1 MSGPFVASKIPF
13 EEAKRAKQDVSKEA
27 TKGGLKATAQE
38 GERGSSTDS
47 AKESVQKEGQ
57 QAPKDYMDSN
67 LFAAAGLNVPSRPP
81 PLSKSAQVSYSPAL
95 HSVQP
100 AYLMPSLRIMNPQYG
115 IQQNIRVLPSADSPA
130 VFSLQP
136 ISGGE
141 IQLPQARIERV
152 ETREAGNTSSVASVV
167 PADASAAA
175 ITAAAITAAA
185 ITAAAT
191 ATTAATS
198 TSTTTTA
205 TSTAPTS
212 TSTAATTSNTAAT
225 TAATTT
231 TSTSKNIQEDTSMP
245 KLNDAPISSM
255 DDAVKNGQV
264 QTQQGGSESSEG
276 ASAHNKTVQ
285 MPNENEGGNG
295 IDISKHTAA
304 SSTISPNQKDREVA
318 AKDAGVQKT
327 IDEPSEG
334 PNTGKHVAQTMNES
348 AVSANSVNTESGA
361 NASGS
366 NLRSENKTIDNPSI
380 ANYEIPSA
388 HAKAITPTLGTNPT
402 ILTAPTITN
411 PTITIASTSTAAT
424 PPATASTNTT
434 TTSTS
439 DASALETRIGAAIA
453 TGKDSTIPTERR
465 IPTYT
470 LDNEIDDVVELLD
483 PLSSFSITPSG
494 PASPEHP
501 GSNLPTE
508 GINMDPLNDIEDEE
522 FARNEL
528 GHVSSVKQKK
538 MPKNEGGGIV
548 FSDCNVDIHT
558 LNNYSSS
565 SNMSEVGFY
574 LRSILKELKEFQKLM
589 TRNSALEERL
599 SSVERTLNALVH
611 REDKD

>member
-100 AYLMPSLRIMNPQYG
+100 AYLIPSLRIMNPQYG

-175 ITAAAITAAA
+175 ITAAA
-185 ITAAAT
+185 T

-212 TSTAATTSNTAAT
+212 TSTAATTSTTTAT
-225 TAATTT
+225 TSITT
-231 TSTSKNIQEDTSMP
+231 TSTSKNTQEDTSMP

-295 IDISKHTAA
+295 LDTSKHAAA
-304 SSTISPNQKDREVA
+304 SSTISPNQKDCEVA

-334 PNTGKHVAQTMNES
+334 PNTGKNVAQTMNES
-348 AVSANSVNTESGA
+348 AVGANSVNTESGA

-366 NLRSENKTIDNPSI
+366 NLRSENKTIDKPSI

-388 HAKAITPTLGTNPT
+388 HAKTITPTLGTNPT

-411 PTITIASTSTAAT
+411 PTITIASTSTTAT

-453 TGKDSTIPTERR
+453 TGKDSTTPTERR

-528 GHVSSVKQKK
+528 GHVSSAKQKK
-538 MPKNEGGGIV
+538 IPKNEGGGIV

>member
-115 IQQNIRVLPSADSPA
+115 IQQNIRVLPSADASV
-130 VFSLQP
+130 VFSSQP
-136 ISGGE
+136 VSGGE
-141 IQLPQARIERV
+141 IELPQARIERI

-175 ITAAAITAAA
+175 ITAAATI
-185 ITAAAT
+185 
-191 ATTAATS
+191 TTAATS
-198 TSTTTTA
+198 TATTSTTVPTSTAANTTTSTTTA
-205 TSTAPTS
+205 TTS
-212 TSTAATTSNTAAT
+212 TT
-225 TAATTT
+225 TTT
-231 TSTSKNIQEDTSMP
+231 TSTSTSKNTQEDTSMP

-264 QTQQGGSESSEG
+264 QTQQGGSESSES

-295 IDISKHTAA
+295 LDTSKHTAA

-402 ILTAPTITN
+402 ILTTPTITN

-465 IPTYT
+465 IPTYN

>member
-115 IQQNIRVLPSADSPA
+115 IQQNIRVLPSADASV
-130 VFSLQP
+130 VFSSQP
-136 ISGGE
+136 VSGGE
-141 IQLPQARIERV
+141 IELPQARIERI

-185 ITAAAT
+185 T
-191 ATTAATS
+191 ATTAAPTS

-212 TSTAATTSNTAAT
+212 TSTAATT
-225 TAATTT
+225 AATTT
-231 TSTSKNIQEDTSMP
+231 TSTSKNTQEDTSMP

-255 DDAVKNGQV
+255 DDAVKNGLV

-276 ASAHNKTVQ
+276 ASAHSKTVQ

-295 IDISKHTAA
+295 IDTSKHTAA
-304 SSTISPNQKDREVA
+304 SSTISPSQKDREVA

-366 NLRSENKTIDNPSI
+366 NLRSENKTIDNPSV
-380 ANYEIPSA
+380 AKYEIPSA

-465 IPTYT
+465 IPTYN

-528 GHVSSVKQKK
+528 GHVSSAKQKK

>member
-57 QAPKDYMDSN
+57 QAPKDYMNSN

-175 ITAAAITAAA
+175 INATITAAA
-185 ITAAAT
+185 ITAAA
-191 ATTAATS
+191 
-198 TSTTTTA
+198 TTTTA

-212 TSTAATTSNTAAT
+212 TSTAATTSTTAAT

-255 DDAVKNGQV
+255 DGAVKNGQV

-276 ASAHNKTVQ
+276 ASAHSKTVQ

-295 IDISKHTAA
+295 LDTSKHTAA

-334 PNTGKHVAQTMNES
+334 PNTGKNVAQTMNES
-348 AVSANSVNTESGA
+348 AVSANSVNTEGGA

-366 NLRSENKTIDNPSI
+366 NLRSENKTIDNPSV
-380 ANYEIPSA
+380 AKYEIPSA
-388 HAKAITPTLGTNPT
+388 HAKTITPTLGTNPT

-411 PTITIASTSTAAT
+411 PTITIASTSTTAT
-424 PPATASTNTT
+424 PPATTSTNTT

-439 DASALETRIGAAIA
+439 DASALETRMGAAIA

>member
-152 ETREAGNTSSVASVV
+152 ETREAGNTSSVASVF

-175 ITAAAITAAA
+175 ITAAA
-185 ITAAAT
+185 T
-191 ATTAATS
+191 ATTADTS

-212 TSTAATTSNTAAT
+212 TSTAATTSTTTAT
-225 TAATTT
+225 TSITT
-231 TSTSKNIQEDTSMP
+231 TSTSKNTQEDTSMP

-295 IDISKHTAA
+295 LDTSKHAAA
-304 SSTISPNQKDREVA
+304 SSTISPNQKDCEVA

-334 PNTGKHVAQTMNES
+334 PNTGKNVAQTMNES
-348 AVSANSVNTESGA
+348 AVGANSVNTESGA

-366 NLRSENKTIDNPSI
+366 NLRSGNKTIDKPSI

-388 HAKAITPTLGTNPT
+388 HVKTITPTLGTNPT

-411 PTITIASTSTAAT
+411 PTITIASTSTTAT

-439 DASALETRIGAAIA
+439 DASALETRIGTAIA
-453 TGKDSTIPTERR
+453 TGKDSTTPTERR

-558 LNNYSSS
+558 LNNYSSN

>member
-115 IQQNIRVLPSADSPA
+115 IQQNIRVLPSADASV
-130 VFSLQP
+130 VFSSQP
-136 ISGGE
+136 VSGGE
-141 IQLPQARIERV
+141 IELPQARIERI

-175 ITAAAITAAA
+175 ITAAATI
-185 ITAAAT
+185 
-191 ATTAATS
+191 TTAATS
-198 TSTTTTA
+198 TATTSTTVPTSTAANTTTSTSTTTA
-205 TSTAPTS
+205 TTS
-212 TSTAATTSNTAAT
+212 TT
-225 TAATTT
+225 TTT
-231 TSTSKNIQEDTSMP
+231 TSTSTSKNTQEDTSMP
-245 KLNDAPISSM
+245 KLNGAPISSM

-264 QTQQGGSESSEG
+264 QTQQGGSESSES

-465 IPTYT
+465 IPTYN

-528 GHVSSVKQKK
+528 GHVSSVKQEK

>member
-175 ITAAAITAAA
+175 ITAAA
-185 ITAAAT
+185 T

-212 TSTAATTSNTAAT
+212 TSTAATTSTTTAT
-225 TAATTT
+225 TSITT

-255 DDAVKNGQV
+255 DGAVKNGQV

-276 ASAHNKTVQ
+276 ASAHSKTVQ

-295 IDISKHTAA
+295 IDTSKHTAA

-327 IDEPSEG
+327 IDEPSDG
-334 PNTGKHVAQTMNES
+334 PNTGKHVAQTMKES

-366 NLRSENKTIDNPSI
+366 NLRSEKKTIDKPSI

-388 HAKAITPTLGTNPT
+388 HVKTITPTLGTNPT

-411 PTITIASTSTAAT
+411 PTITIASTSTTAT

-439 DASALETRIGAAIA
+439 DASALETRMGAAIA

>member
-115 IQQNIRVLPSADSPA
+115 IQQNIRVLPSADASV
-130 VFSLQP
+130 VFSSQP
-136 ISGGE
+136 VSGGE
-141 IQLPQARIERV
+141 IELPQARIERI

-167 PADASAAA
+167 PADAPAA
-175 ITAAAITAAA
+175 T

-191 ATTAATS
+191 ITTAATS
-198 TSTTTTA
+198 TATTSTTVPTSTAANTTTSTSTTTATTSTTTT
-205 TSTAPTS
+205 T
-212 TSTAATTSNTAAT
+212 
-225 TAATTT
+225 TTT
-231 TSTSKNIQEDTSMP
+231 TSTSKNTQEDTSMP

-276 ASAHNKTVQ
+276 ASAHSKTVQ

-295 IDISKHTAA
+295 LDTSKHTAA

-366 NLRSENKTIDNPSI
+366 NLRSDNKTIDNPSV
-380 ANYEIPSA
+380 ANYKIPSA
-388 HAKAITPTLGTNPT
+388 HAKAIAPTLGTNPT

-465 IPTYT
+465 IPTYN

>member
-115 IQQNIRVLPSADSPA
+115 IQQNIRVLPSADASV
-130 VFSLQP
+130 VFSSQP
-136 ISGGE
+136 VSGGE
-141 IQLPQARIERV
+141 IELPQARIERI

-175 ITAAAITAAA
+175 ITATITAAA

-191 ATTAATS
+191 ATTAATT

-212 TSTAATTSNTAAT
+212 TSTAATT
-225 TAATTT
+225 T
-231 TSTSKNIQEDTSMP
+231 TSTSKNTQEDTSMP

-264 QTQQGGSESSEG
+264 QTQQGGSESSES

-295 IDISKHTAA
+295 LDTSKHTAA

-366 NLRSENKTIDNPSI
+366 NLRSENKTIDNPSV
-380 ANYEIPSA
+380 AKYEIPSA

-439 DASALETRIGAAIA
+439 DASALETRMGAAIA

-522 FARNEL
+522 FSRNEL
-528 GHVSSVKQKK
+528 GHVSSAKQKK

>member
-115 IQQNIRVLPSADSPA
+115 IQQNIRVLPSADASV
-130 VFSLQP
+130 VFSSQP
-136 ISGGE
+136 VSGGE
-141 IQLPQARIERV
+141 IELPQARIERI

-175 ITAAAITAAA
+175 ITAAATI
-185 ITAAAT
+185 
-191 ATTAATS
+191 TTAATS
-198 TSTTTTA
+198 TATTSTTVP
-205 TSTAPTS
+205 TSTAAPTS
-212 TSTAATTSNTAAT
+212 TSTAATTSTTAAT

-231 TSTSKNIQEDTSMP
+231 TSTSKNTQEDTSMP

-276 ASAHNKTVQ
+276 ASAHSKTVQ

-295 IDISKHTAA
+295 LDTSKHTAA

-366 NLRSENKTIDNPSI
+366 NLRSDNKTIDNPSI

-388 HAKAITPTLGTNPT
+388 HAKAIAPTLGTNPT

-465 IPTYT
+465 IPTYN